1 MKGLNARWQTVAGPH
16 AKIEAV
22 WTTNRAF
29 DAIAGE
35 DDVKVRPSPPYLATV
50 ARCYDPV

>member
-16 AKIEAV
+16 ARIEAA
-22 WTTNRAF
+22 WETNRAF

-35 DDVKVRPSPPYLATV
+35 DDAKVRPSPPYLATV